1 MSKVLIVFGTRP
13 ELIKLAPVI
22 LEFKKRNLQKKIT
35 ILNTGQHKDLLE
47 KYLNIFDIHPDYT
60 LDVMIPGQSLS
71 ELTARAVIELQY
83 HLSLLKNN
91 GTYPEYILAQ
101 GDTNTVLAS
110 AIVSFY
116 NNIKFAH
123 LEAGLRTWDL
133 QNPFPEEYNRKVA
146 SISAYINF
154 APTENSKMHLVQEG
168 VDSKNILQVGNTIV
182 DALNI
187 IKDSL
192 LKNPEM
198 KLSDELRFLKEKNN
212 LVLITCHRR
221 ENHGVNLLNVIKA
234 VGSLSD
240 LHPQFH
246 FVWILHP
253 NPNVKKTVEK
263 SALSEKK
270 NISLIEPLDYL
281 EIVQLYQSTKLILTD
296 SGGIQEEAP
305 SFGIPVLVIGKKT
318 ERIESVLLNYS
329 YLTGTDEREIVSSFE
344 KHLNNEFEI
353 TENPYGDGKA
363 SKRIVDYFEKE
374 FRKMIE

>member
-60 LDVMIPGQSLS
+60 LDVMVPGQSLS
-71 ELTARAVIELQY
+71 ELTARAIIELQY
-83 HLSLLKNN
+83 HLSSLKNN

-110 AIVSFY
+110 AIVAFY

-168 VDSKNILQVGNTIV
+168 VDSNNILQVGNTIV

-187 IKDSL
+187 IKDVLS
-192 LKNPEM
+192 KNPKI
-198 KLSDELRFLKEKNN
+198 KLSDELNFLKEKNN
-212 LVLITCHRR
+212 LVLVTCHRR
-221 ENHGVNLLNVIKA
+221 ENHGSNLLSVISA
-234 VGSLSD
+234 VANLSD

-253 NPNVKKTVEK
+253 NPNVKKAVED
-263 SALSEKK
+263 SVLSNKK

-281 EIVQLYQSTKLILTD
+281 EIVQLYQSTKLIITD

-329 YLTGTDEREIVSSFE
+329 YLTGTDEKEIISSFE

-353 TENPYGDGKA
+353 TKNPYGDGKA
-363 SKRIVDYFEKE
+363 SERIVDFFEKE
-374 FRKMIE
+374 LREKVN

>member
-35 ILNTGQHKDLLE
+35 VLNTGQHKDLLE
-47 KYLNIFDIHPDYT
+47 KYLKIFDIHPDYT
-60 LDVMIPGQSLS
+60 LNVMVPGQSLS
-71 ELTARAVIELQY
+71 ELTARAIIELQY
-83 HLSLLKNN
+83 HLGSLKNN
-91 GTYPEYILAQ
+91 VTYPEYILAQ

-110 AIVSFY
+110 AIVAFY

-154 APTENSKMHLVQEG
+154 APTEVSKMHLIKEG
-168 VDSKNILQVGNTIV
+168 IASDNILQVGNTIV

-187 IKDSL
+187 IKDCLSKNL
-192 LKNPEM
+192 RLKF
-198 KLSDELRFLKEKNN
+198 SDDLNFLKEKNN

-221 ENHGVNLLNVIKA
+221 ENHGVNLLSVIKA
-234 VGSLSD
+234 VRSLSD

-253 NPNVKKTVEK
+253 NPNVKKVVEE
-263 SALSEKK
+263 SGLSGKK
-270 NISLIEPLDYL
+270 NISLIEPVDYL
-281 EIVQLYQSTKLILTD
+281 EIVQLYHSTKLIITD

-329 YLTGTDEREIVSSFE
+329 YLTGTDEKEIISSFE

-363 SKRIVDYFEKE
+363 SERIVDYFEKE
-374 FRKMIE
+374 FREMAK

>member
-22 LEFKKRNLQKKIT
+22 LEFRKRNLQKKIT
-35 ILNTGQHKDLLE
+35 VLNTGQHKDLLE
-47 KYLNIFDIHPDYT
+47 KYLKIFDIHPDYT
-60 LDVMIPGQSLS
+60 LDVMVPGQSLS
-71 ELTARAVIELQY
+71 ELTARAIIELQY
-83 HLSLLKNN
+83 HLSSLKNN

-101 GDTNTVLAS
+101 GDTNTVIAS
-110 AIVSFY
+110 AIVAFY

-154 APTENSKMHLVQEG
+154 APTEVSKMHLVREG
-168 VDSKNILQVGNTIV
+168 VGSDNILQVGNTIV

-187 IKDSL
+187 IKDILS
-192 LKNPEM
+192 KNPQME
-198 KLSDELRFLKEKNN
+198 LSDELNFLKEKNN

-221 ENHGVNLLNVIKA
+221 ENHGANLLSVIRA
-234 VGSLSD
+234 VGSLSG

-253 NPNVKKTVEK
+253 NPNVKKVVEE
-263 SALSEKK
+263 SVLSDKK

-329 YLTGTDEREIVSSFE
+329 YLTGTDEKEIISSFE

-353 TENPYGDGKA
+353 SENPYGDGKA
-363 SKRIVDYFEKE
+363 SVRIVDYFEKE
-374 FRKMIE
+374 FRENG